1 MCVYIYKNPY
11 ICICI
16 FIYIYICVL
25 NTLLRK
31 SAIEGGCLGLAHRN
45 SGRGALLR
53 DINMLVLPKAM
64 TTEHDN
70 SESRITRHI
79 YIYIY
84 MWRCMYIY
92 I

>member
-1 MCVYIYKNPY
+1 MYVC
-11 ICICI
+11 
-16 FIYIYICVL
+16 IYIYRYKYTYIYISVL

-45 SGRGALLR
+45 SGRNALLR
-53 DINMLVLPKAM
+53 DIDMLVLPKAM

-84 MWRCMYIY
+84 M
-92 I
+92 